1 MGKKI
6 KRFTT
11 KIGYVED
18 YADLI
23 GYIEEYFSPA
33 YMEVL
38 CDRRYYDGSIF
49 QKDGFEIVGITNADY
64 EYVYDLKSVSRI
76 TYKKNP
82 LKYKDYNKVYD
93 CGKIKLKLAL

>member
-1 MGKKI
+1 MD
-6 KRFTT
+6 F
-11 KIGYVED
+11 VEID
-18 YADLI
+18 KEKFRKLYEETDLSNKEI
-23 GYIEEYFSPA
+23 A
-33 YMEVL
+33 L
-38 CDRRYYDGSIF
+38 KLGSIF
-49 QKDGFEIVGITNADY
+49 QKDGFEIVDITNADY